1 MRTTNRSILEEQ
13 SFPTFC
19 AQLKVT
25 SPAFQEN
32 GMIPLQYTC
41 GGANINPALDIE
53 AVPPGTKSLAI
64 IMEDLDATGDVFVHW
79 VAWNIPV
86 VKHLCEARKMEAP
99 GFNDFHVS
107 IYKGPCPAYG
117 THRYLFKVY
126 ALDSLLEM
134 SRHTA
139 ADLEEAMS
147 GHIIGF
153 GQLMARYKR
162 R

>member
-1 MRTTNRSILEEQ
+1 
-13 SFPTFC
+13 
-19 AQLKVT
+19 
-25 SPAFQEN
+25 
-32 GMIPLQYTC
+32 MIPLQYTC